1 MRDFTGDVGIVTKN
15 DSLRFMTETHKFR
28 GERDPKKDISPER
41 FKLSQYLSK
50 AETIAKAIKDAQIFE
65 R

>member
-1 MRDFTGDVGIVTKN
+1 MKN
-15 DSLRFMTETHKFR
+15 DSLKFMTETHKFR